1 MKTKYLRIGN
11 LLMLFKDTPCKV
23 IGFANGL
30 LYIQYND
37 TKYFTI
43 ELEYA
48 SPIPLTEEWH
58 NKFGVEINGFKE
70 FIYEISE
77 RQRIIFTND
86 YIFLLDIERMD
97 GKRSF
102 EDNICTLWNKDI
114 ERRDIYVHEFQNLYF
129 ALTRFKKELTIK

>member
-11 LLMLFKDTPCKV
+11 LLMLFKDTPSKV

-48 SPIPLTEEWH
+48 SPIPLTEEWIL
-58 NKFGVEINGFKE
+58 KFGFEKKKDYYNRYYFSIDGMD
-70 FIYEISE
+70 I
-77 RQRIIFTND
+77 RIDDDMFETEVGESL
-86 YIFLLDIERMD
+86 Y
-97 GKRSF
+97 KR
-102 EDNICTLWNKDI
+102 IK
-114 ERRDIYVHEFQNLYF
+114 YVHQLQNLYF
-129 ALTRFKKELTIK
+129 ALNDKELNL

>member
-1 MKTKYLRIGN
+1 MKATEFRIGN
-11 LLMLFKDTPCKV
+11 LMLFNNSIKPITSNNLCDIEFYTDSKIPYCK
-23 IGFANGL
+23 
-30 LYIQYND
+30 
-37 TKYFTI
+37 
-43 ELEYA
+43 
-48 SPIPLTEEWH
+48 PIPLTEEWH

-70 FIYEISE
+70 FIYEISK

-102 EDNICTLWNKDI
+102 EDNICILWSKDV